1 MNIKI
6 KADILAA
13 VSLFRGINDVRYY
26 LNGLYLETGPKGARL
41 VGCDGHQ
48 LAVAKIEGEFPVSS
62 IIIPGCLVDVV
73 RKKAKSAQFVTLD
86 FAKGNKQFK
95 DQDNVKGIFVP
106 RDITLSYGETTTTSK
121 ELDGKYPDYRRVIPD
136 KTDGT
141 VAQFDPRLVSRID
154 KACSILGYKFFS
166 GIAYNGDKSGL
177 SVIDERFV
185 VVTMPFKADPKKV
198 SPAWVTEL
206 TRMARKSSNQTRPT
220 NKLAGEAA

>member
-6 KADILAA
+6 KADIFAA

-26 LNGLYLETGPKGARL
+26 LNGLLLETGPKGARL

-73 RKKAKSAQFVTLD
+73 RKKAKSAQFVTMD
-86 FAKGNKQFK
+86 FAKGNKQYK

-106 RDITLSYGETTTTSK
+106 RDITLNYGETTTTSK
-121 ELDGKYPDYRRVIPD
+121 ELDGKYPDYRRVVPE

-141 VAQFDPRLVSRID
+141 VAQFDPRLVNRID
-154 KACSILGYKFFS
+154 KACSILGHKFFA
-166 GIAYNGDKSGL
+166 GIAHNGDKSGL
-177 SVIDERFV
+177 SVIDEKFI

-198 SPAWVTEL
+198 PPAWVTEL
-206 TRMARKSSNQTRPT
+206 TRIPRKSSNQTRPM
-220 NKLAGEAA
+220 NKLAGAAA